1 MDSVEESLRVKSAQ
15 RETSDLK
22 TLTKQFNLFKDE
34 RGVWCCGGRL
44 ANTEI
49 LYASK
54 YPILL
59 PRSHP
64 LTSLIVKQAHERVC
78 HNGVKETLAET
89 RDERR
94 EPSTG
99 YEDDMQVCDL

>member
-1 MDSVEESLRVKSAQ
+1 MDPVEESLRAKLFWVKNAQ
-15 RETSDLK
+15 REIPDLK

-34 RGVWCCGGRL
+34 RGVWCCGRRL

-49 LYASK
+49 PYADN

-64 LTSLIVKQAHERVC
+64 LTSLIVKQVHECVC
-78 HNGVKETLAET
+78 HNRVKETLAET
-89 RDERR
+89 RAKYCMDTEW
-94 EPSTG
+94 
-99 YEDDMQVCDL
+99 